1 MVDPEART
9 VTVYRSRSEIR
20 ILEADDRLEAEDVI
34 PDLSLPVRDLFFRAE
49 PSTGP

>member
-20 ILEADDRLEAEDVI
+20 ILEGDDRLEAGDVI
-34 PDLSLPVRDLFFRAE
+34 PSLSLPVRDLFA
-49 PSTGP
+49 